1 MLAMNGH
8 DAGFDGRFYV
18 FDLCLQS
25 LSDFAVMFIMGTL
38 Y

>member
-8 DAGFDGRFYV
+8 GAGVEGRFYV

-25 LSDFAVMFIMGTL
+25 LSDFTVMFIM
-38 Y
+38 